1 MNTQYVILGAVL
13 VLVILLT
20 ISCACSEYKPY
31 SPSEI
36 FSKNFAYEGF
46 EGGEMGEDEPSMN
59 EEKEVEEE
67 VEEEEEGKA
76 TEGFQGLQSS
86 PYVDEKPIDVFSSV
100 KGSLECDKKSSNLH
114 NSRGGLCL
122 SSEQLNL
129 LKTRGMNSTG
139 GDFQIGK

>member
-46 EGGEMGEDEPSMN
+46 EAGDMNQDEPSMN
-59 EEKEVEEE
+59 EEKEE
-67 VEEEEEGKA
+67 EEEEEGKA

>member
-46 EGGEMGEDEPSMN
+46 EGGEMGGDEPSMMN
-59 EEKEVEEE
+59 EEKEMD
-67 VEEEEEGKA
+67 EEEEGKA

-100 KGSLECDKKSSNLH
+100 KGSLECGKNSSNLH

-122 SSEQLNL
+122 STEQLNL

>member
-46 EGGEMGEDEPSMN
+46 EAGDMNQDEPSMN
-59 EEKEVEEE
+59 EEKEMEEE
-67 VEEEEEGKA
+67 EEQEEEGKA

-86 PYVDEKPIDVFSSV
+86 PYVNEKPIDVFSSV
-100 KGSLECDKKSSNLH
+100 KGSLECGKNSSNLH